1 MATMFGRFEIQSELS
16 KSETALIYKALDAE
30 TNQVVALKTQ
40 SLEPLG
46 DHADGFVETLIAEGE
61 STRDLVGQNIV
72 LLYGAGEIDGQ
83 FCAAMEYIQ
92 GNSIATMLARK
103 EGFSIW
109 DLLDITRQIC
119 AGLEQAAAKGVTHC
133 SLEPAKI
140 MVQWDGLVKILGY
153 GISNMSL
160 IEAESGKGL
169 GRLMPYCSPEQIR
182 GEAIDLR
189 SNLFTVGAILYEMVV
204 GKRAFDDADA
214 DPVALVGRI
223 ENEMPAS
230 PSAVNPKI
238 HLAVSALIMKAL
250 AKDPAERY
258 QSARELVQ
266 DLEKCKDN
274 SSGKKAT
281 TEVKKS
287 GPTNTAVSSADRA
300 AAASKFVTPA
310 SSAARPEAPAP
321 SVPPR
326 PVAPKPV
333 APKPVAQKPAAPI
346 PVAPVVSPKPVTP
359 RIAEPVAETKAAAAA
374 AGASSTFGGSAP
386 GFAEANFG
394 ASSAASVTPSFDTP
408 SFEVNSSSDFAS
420 TSDSQSDLN
429 AAAEEAGRFIS
440 DFELH
445 VPESQ
450 AAASPVLSAAAVE
463 QEPKRPTPR
472 VAADPMMSKSA
483 PASASATTSFSD
495 LDEMPPLKEPV
506 FAPSAPEPPEPSQPH
521 TQVQIYP
528 KLEEK
533 PKIQPRE
540 VAEKAMHQIAT
551 VPPRLMLFSILGAV
565 GVILIVALAVFFH
578 VRSEDDESTAA
589 PRPTNAAHATST
601 SASTQTTAQTQAP
614 PVISKP
620 APPVAP
626 IVDSQPNLKV
636 RPAEKRTA
644 KNRRGPAPAPAPV
657 VVTGQ
662 ALIDSSPQGA
672 QFQVDGKNDPSWVTP
687 YNFADLSP
695 GKHIISVSKSGY
707 TSDIR
712 SLEVV
717 AGSKSSLMVHL
728 APANALMVVNSAPPA
743 ANIIIDGKP
752 TGRVTPAQF
761 AVEKGT
767 HTVLLRKQGYLDET
781 VTADLG
787 PAQNFQYAPVLRALG
802 NAGDMR
808 TVGKFDHLFGR
819 GGENAAGMGTIL
831 VRTQPKGAQVAINQQ
846 IVEKLSPVSVMV
858 GPGNYIVDITLSG
871 FKPVHKVVSVDK
883 GGKTPIDEI
892 LERQ

>member
-16 KSETALIYKALDAE
+16 KSDTALIYKALDME

-46 DHADGFVETLIAEGE
+46 DRADAFVETLIAEGE

-109 DLLDITRQIC
+109 DLLDITRQVC

-140 MVQWDGLVKILGY
+140 MVQWDGLVKLLGY

-169 GRLMPYCSPEQIR
+169 GRLLPYCSPEQIR

-189 SNLFTVGAILYEMVV
+189 SNLFTLGTILYEMVV
-204 GKRAFDDADA
+204 GRQAFDAA
-214 DPVALVGRI
+214 DPVTLVGRI

-238 HLAVSALIMKAL
+238 QPAVSALIMKAL

-258 QSARELVQ
+258 QSARELVE
-266 DLEKCKDN
+266 DLEKCKDG
-274 SSGKKAT
+274 GKKAA
-281 TEVKKS
+281 TEVKKAAA
-287 GPTNTAVSSADRA
+287 PKVAVSSADRA
-300 AAASKFVTPA
+300 AAASRFVSPA
-310 SSAARPEAPAP
+310 SSAARPEPSAP
-321 SVPPR
+321 
-326 PVAPKPV
+326 PVAPKAV
-333 APKPVAQKPAAPI
+333 APKAVAPQPAAPVPSVSAGPVPPQ
-346 PVAPVVSPKPVTP
+346 PVAP

-374 AGASSTFGGSAP
+374 AGATTTFAGSATE
-386 GFAEANFG
+386 FARAEFG
-394 ASSAASVTPSFDTP
+394 VSSAASVGSNVDKNFHGDMG
-408 SFEVNSSSDFAS
+408 SNFGSNFGSN
-420 TSDSQSDLN
+420 SDSGLDPN
-429 AAAEEAGRFIS
+429 ADSNSGARFIS
-440 DFELH
+440 DFEVN

-450 AAASPVLSAAAVE
+450 TAPSPVLSAALVE
-463 QEPKRPTPR
+463 QESEQVSPR
-472 VAADPMMSKSA
+472 LAVDPAMSGSPAASSG
-483 PASASATTSFSD
+483 TSFSD
-495 LDEMPPLKEPV
+495 LAEMPPLKEPV
-506 FAPSAPEPPEPSQPH
+506 FAPPPLPEPADPLPLR

-528 KLEEK
+528 KFEEK

-540 VAEKAMHQIAT
+540 VAEKAMHEIAT
-551 VPPRLMLFSILGAV
+551 IPPRLMLFSILGAV

-578 VRSEDDESTAA
+578 VRSEDDGSTAA
-589 PRPTNAAHATST
+589 PRPTKAAHTSSPSP
-601 SASTQTTAQTQAP
+601 SAQASVPTQAP
-614 PVISKP
+614 PQIAKP
-620 APPVAP
+620 APPAP
-626 IVDSQPNLKV
+626 PIAESQPNLKV
-636 RPAEKRTA
+636 RQIEKRNA
-644 KNRRGPAPAPAPV
+644 NRHAPAPAPAPA

-662 ALIDSSPQGA
+662 ALIDSNPQGA
-672 QFQVDGKNDPSWVTP
+672 QFQVDGKSDLSWVTP
-687 YNFADLSP
+687 YSFAELSP

-707 TSDIR
+707 TADIR
-712 SLEVV
+712 SLDVV

-728 APANALMVVNSAPPA
+728 AAANALVVVNSTPPA

-761 AVEKGT
+761 AVEKGS
-767 HTVLLRKQGYLDET
+767 HTVVLRKQGYLDET

-808 TVGKFDHLFGR
+808 TVGKLDHLFGR
-819 GGENAAGMGTIL
+819 GGDNAAGMGTIL
-831 VRTQPKGAQVAINQQ
+831 IHTQPKGAQVAINQQ

-858 GPGNYIVDITLSG
+858 GPGNYIVDITLTG
-871 FKPVHKVVSVDK
+871 FKPVHKVISVDK